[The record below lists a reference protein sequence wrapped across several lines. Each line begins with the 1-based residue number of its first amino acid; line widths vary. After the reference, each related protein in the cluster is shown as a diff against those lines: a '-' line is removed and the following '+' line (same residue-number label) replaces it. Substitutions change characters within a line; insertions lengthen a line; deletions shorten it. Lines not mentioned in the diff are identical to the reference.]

1 MAIQLQ
7 WSLDNTT
14 SAALSVA
21 RAIFRAATHDNVQ
34 PLAILACERFGNT
47 IAMCQETCRKIERL
61 VNKTAEPVTINFLR
75 ASVGFTT
82 EDSATQLSKSQAGV
96 QFLGLAAALVTSLGE
111 FEGGNALGEM
121 LNSSASDKTL
131 LPTARQLKELL
142 ATLEPRFQRS
152 GFTDTVAGWEIFFCQ
167 SPAMRQQHRDF
178 WKIST
183 CYPKPKGLDSLVDA
197 FRRISRLGDSDI
209 TGVNIKVTHC
219 APWVVAFTK
228 WCLGA
233 PPSIYLDDGTVVLEQ
248 SDINVTVLVS
258 MDFENCAGLEV
269 LVYGEVGG
277 PSDLVAAPL
286 GNRSWTGMVSI
297 EMYGQWILQDHGFAA
312 GHAHEVLI
320 QALPF
325 AIQQTVK
332 SLRFSKYRT
341 FDLSVPLRDWQS
353 VSLQDG
359 PKLDEEFVDLR
370 LSPFGKESAIA
381 KTTSQILG
389 LSESIT
395 LRSLGGLRIAD
406 LPVVKLHLKTT
417 KEDCLC
423 SKCCHPGLKFK
434 PCATDMFFHKLAFI
448 LADILALSLFEY
460 PNAPLV
466 HLQHHRDGSN
476 PFKQAI
482 YSIISTGE
490 LAYCNLLYLQQ
501 YALELVGH
509 NVLEDVK
516 ESRWV
521 MSCFKGQVVYPSL
534 YETSGYNKRG
544 YLTLNWLPGLLR
556 YDGDVYARVI
566 GDEISSIG
574 NDPFIGVHDTV
585 TRPCNLVSDIKL
597 VWRVVKGDTVLQ
609 VSLGLSSQKRDISS
623 CQFSPCTILKNLSSA
638 LLLEACPHSPA
649 AVLESPDEFCA
660 FTGPLHVTAI
670 PSQKNG
676 IQVVGVVAVDGSN
689 ELRIFSLCAGGTVI
703 PMVLRKDACLSCCL
717 DACRKT
723 NYPVVI
729 L

>member
-21 RAIFRAATHDNVQ
+21 RGIFRAATHDNVQ

-47 IAMCQETCRKIERL
+47 IAMCQETCRKIEGL
-61 VNKTAEPVTINFLR
+61 VNKTAEPVAISFLR
-75 ASVGFTT
+75 ASAGFTT

-111 FEGGNALGEM
+111 FEGGNALEAM

-131 LPTARQLKELL
+131 LPTARQLKDLL
-142 ATLEPRFQRS
+142 ASLEPRFQRS

-167 SPAMRQQHRDF
+167 SPAMSQQHRDF
-178 WKIST
+178 WKTST
-183 CYPKPKGLDSLVDA
+183 YYPKPKGLDGLVDA
-197 FRRISRLGDSDI
+197 FRRISRIGDSGI
-209 TGVNIKVTHC
+209 TSVNIKVTHC

-248 SDINVTVLVS
+248 SYVNVTVLAS
-258 MDFENCAGLEV
+258 IDSANCAGLEV
-269 LVYGEVGG
+269 LVYGELGG

-286 GNRSWTGMVSI
+286 GNRPWTGMVSI
-297 EMYGQWILQDHGFAA
+297 EIYGQWILQDHGFAA
-312 GHAHEVLI
+312 GPAHEALI

-325 AIQQTVK
+325 AIQQTVE

-341 FDLSVPLRDWQS
+341 FDSSIPLHDWPNA
-353 VSLQDG
+353 SLQNG
-359 PKLDEEFVDLR
+359 PKLDEECVELR
-370 LSPFGKESAIA
+370 LSPFGKENAIA
-381 KTTSQILG
+381 KMTSRILG
-389 LSESIT
+389 LSEPII

-417 KEDCLC
+417 KEHCLC
-423 SKCCHPGLKFK
+423 SKCCHPGFKFK
-434 PCATDMFFHKLAFI
+434 PCATDMFFHKLAFV

-509 NVLEDVK
+509 NVLEDIK

-521 MSCFKGQVVYPSL
+521 MSCFKGQVVYPGL
-534 YETSGYNKRG
+534 YETSCYDKRG

-556 YDGDVYARVI
+556 YDGDVYAKVI
-566 GDEISSIG
+566 GDGINSVG
-574 NDPFIGVHDTV
+574 NDPFTGVHDMV
-585 TRPCNLVSDIKL
+585 ARPCNLVSDIKL

-609 VSLGLSSQKRDISS
+609 VFLGLSSQKREFSS
-623 CQFSPCTILKNLSSA
+623 CQFSPSTILKNLSSA

-649 AVLESPDEFCA
+649 AALESPDEFCA

-670 PSQKNG
+670 PREKNG
-676 IQVVGVVAVDGSN
+676 IQVVGVVAVDGSD
-689 ELRIFSLCAGGTVI
+689 ELRMFSLCGGGSII